1 MATRWAVILLTPV
14 LTTALDVLG
23 FQWSAGLHQWWS
35 RAAAAEGAGRGLLAM
50 HSSVEPLTA
59 FGSKAPRSGSA
70 GHRNSSTE
78 LTAMVT
84 ATTDNSP
91 SGGTRRQPSTLR

>member
-1 MATRWAVILLTPV
+1 MATRWAVILLTLV

-50 HSSVEPLTA
+50 PSSVEPLTA
-59 FGSKAPRSGSA
+59 FGSNGPAVRVG
-70 GHRNSSTE
+70 R
-78 LTAMVT
+78 
-84 ATTDNSP
+84 P
-91 SGGTRRQPSTLR
+91 SEQLN